1 MKFWIRSSI
10 FGGDRAGMVV
20 EVHGGLGPTE
30 AETEYRI
37 EGSFS
42 QRCCKVRNVI
52 KFGHL
57 LRLWVSLSLN

>member
-1 MKFWIRSSI
+1 
-10 FGGDRAGMVV
+10 MVV